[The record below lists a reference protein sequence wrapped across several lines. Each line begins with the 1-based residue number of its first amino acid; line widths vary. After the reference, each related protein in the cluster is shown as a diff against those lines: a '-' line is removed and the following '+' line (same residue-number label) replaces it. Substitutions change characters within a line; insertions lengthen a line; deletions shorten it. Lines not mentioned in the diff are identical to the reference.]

1 VEPANILMGQQGAPA
16 GIPVDGR
23 QDNEAKKI
31 AHGKVNFPG
40 QPTLASPLCIDG
52 DNNIDVTV
60 GMFEFNGHRYKIDLS
75 RAPNLAAVCNKNK
88 EARCAYAC
96 RSKCLV
102 RSKEVTS
109 QVVLPCYTDGCNKM
123 THPICSLRMTLESK
137 GGEIFYVHLSDIAKT
152 KVTVLLCGKE
162 CHNKYKRIVEDKE
175 REVYKKANSGWTKD
189 ASNGSSGLTSS
200 MDVPLNWITDE
211 RNCDRYFGSHVSTT
225 SSHANTA
232 DKAITKHDLCKEI
245 VQIIQQE
252 VGK

>member
-1 VEPANILMGQQGAPA
+1 
-16 GIPVDGR
+16 
-23 QDNEAKKI
+23 
-31 AHGKVNFPG
+31 
-40 QPTLASPLCIDG
+40 
-52 DNNIDVTV
+52 
-60 GMFEFNGHRYKIDLS
+60 
-75 RAPNLAAVCNKNK
+75 
-88 EARCAYAC
+88 
-96 RSKCLV
+96 
-102 RSKEVTS
+102 
-109 QVVLPCYTDGCNKM
+109 
-123 THPICSLRMTLESK
+123 MTLESK
-137 GGEIFYVHLSDIAKT
+137 GGEVFYVHLNDIAKT

-232 DKAITKHDLCKEI
+232 DKAITKHDLCKKI